1 MNKVQKATM
10 TKVEGV
16 CRPMQGEKANN
27 LDNLEDDY
35 VTVMRQRLYLKASLN
50 TGQSVSFFLQ
60 GLKDALW
67 PPLS

>member
-1 MNKVQKATM
+1 M
-10 TKVEGV
+10 TEVEGV
-16 CRPMQGEKANN
+16 CRPMQGEKGNN

-35 VTVMRQRLYLKASLN
+35 VTVTRQRLYLKASLN

>member
-1 MNKVQKATM
+1 
-10 TKVEGV
+10 
-16 CRPMQGEKANN
+16 MQTNAGEKANN
-27 LDNLEDDY
+27 LHEDDY
-35 VTVMRQRLYLKASLN
+35 VTVTQQRLYLKASLN